1 MNDRNCE
8 TTQDTFRDYRLATN
22 LYIVLD
28 GSWPYLTV
36 YPAISH
42 LIDVIEV
49 NKFGSS
55 ITLLSAADG
64 SIVVNKTFSLADF
77 HTEYTLTKHQ
87 ASAFFHV
94 ITLCICYNFMKLRT
108 SFQVCH
114 HLRD

>member
-1 MNDRNCE
+1 MNDHNCE
-8 TTQDTFRDYRLATN
+8 NTENMSRDYRLATN

-28 GSWPYLTV
+28 GSWPYRTA

-42 LIDVIEV
+42 LIDIIEV

-77 HTEYTLTKHQ
+77 HTEYTERRHQ
-87 ASAFFHV
+87 TSAYFDI
-94 ITLCICYNFMKLRT
+94 IT
-108 SFQVCH
+108 
-114 HLRD
+114 

>member
-1 MNDRNCE
+1 ML
-8 TTQDTFRDYRLATN
+8 RDYRLATN

-28 GSWPYLTV
+28 GSWPYRTV

-42 LIDVIEV
+42 LVDIIEV

-77 HTEYTLTKHQ
+77 HTEYTERRHQ
-87 ASAFFHV
+87 ASAFFDI
-94 ITLCICYNFMKLRT
+94 IT
-108 SFQVCH
+108 
-114 HLRD
+114 